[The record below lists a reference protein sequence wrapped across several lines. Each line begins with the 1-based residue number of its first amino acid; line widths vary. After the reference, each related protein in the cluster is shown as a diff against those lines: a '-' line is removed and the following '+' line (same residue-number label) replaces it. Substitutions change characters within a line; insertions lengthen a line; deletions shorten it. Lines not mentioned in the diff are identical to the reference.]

1 MGIIQSQASRVPPRK
16 RVRVPGLV
24 PDTPI
29 NYPASMERMSNR
41 DRIARAAEEARLT
54 EAEKAEKA
62 EKKAIK
68 DTTRTRSKRAPSPVR
83 MKVVWEVCSG
93 TGKTVKTFP
102 YPDKA
107 AAEAQTKALTRS
119 TGRAHMLRATKV
131 PME

>member
-1 MGIIQSQASRVPPRK
+1 MVEVARPTEVEKAAKKVTKGTTASRSKPSVKPN
-16 RVRVPGLV
+16 RV
-24 PDTPI
+24 
-29 NYPASMERMSNR
+29 
-41 DRIARAAEEARLT
+41 
-54 EAEKAEKA
+54 
-62 EKKAIK
+62 
-68 DTTRTRSKRAPSPVR
+68 
-83 MKVVWEVCSG
+83 KVVWEVCSG

>member
-1 MGIIQSQASRVPPRK
+1 
-16 RVRVPGLV
+16 
-24 PDTPI
+24 
-29 NYPASMERMSNR
+29 MERMSNH
-41 DRIARAAEEARLT
+41 DRVAHAAEAARLT
-54 EAEKAEKA
+54 EAD
-62 EKKAIK
+62 KK
-68 DTTRTRSKRAPSPVR
+68 TTKEPARRRSKPPAKPVR
-83 MKVVWEVCSG
+83 VKVVWEVCSG